1 MTEPELELLEV
12 RPMPVVQRVA
22 TSDERDEAVRRAVLA
37 LYDAHHREIATF
49 ARAIERDPQV
59 AEDVVSETFVRLV
72 EAVRSGR
79 TPEQPRAWL
88 HRVAANLVVDHGR
101 RRQVFQR
108 FAGRLLDR
116 GTAEPADARILG
128 AESQRELLD
137 ALASLP
143 ADARVALMLA
153 AHGFT
158 GREVAEALGRSE
170 LATRSL
176 MWRARTSLRERLGAR
191 EGLR

>member
-1 MTEPELELLEV
+1 MPELQ
-12 RPMPVVQRVA
+12 PVA
-22 TSDERDEAVRRAVLA
+22 PTTDRDEDVRRTVLS
-37 LYDAHHREIATF
+37 LYDAHHRDLASF
-49 ARAIERDPQV
+49 ARSVERDARI
-59 AEDVVSETFVRLV
+59 AEDVVSEAFIRLIEEVR
-72 EAVRSGR
+72 RGR

-88 HRVAANLVVDHGR
+88 HRVAANLVVDQGR
-101 RRQVFQR
+101 RRLVFAR
-108 FAGRLLDR
+108 VAGRLLDR
-116 GTAEPADARILG
+116 DTAEPADARILR
-128 AESQRELLD
+128 AEAGGLVRD

-176 MWRARTSLRERLGAR
+176 MCRARASMRDRLGAR
-191 EGLR
+191 EDLR